1 LHRCRAHC
9 CANTAYAKLAAADMA
24 GIESNSEEACTVNL
38 ACMLRRL
45 VVGCWRHGSR
55 MLPSKAAATAY
66 THASAAA
73 TTGVMQQPPACALRY
88 AYLCAQQLVI
98 QRHRRQ
104 ASSSALHGCSATHRP
119 RHRASKHRDCRQAR
133 LRHEKRTFKKID
145 LHAMSARTGSK
156 RPAELPSQ
164 NATRVFLPGAFI
176 TSC

>member
-1 LHRCRAHC
+1 MHRCRAHC
-9 CANTAYAKLAAADMA
+9 CANTAYAKLAAAGMA

-45 VVGCWRHGSR
+45 VVGWRHGSR

-104 ASSSALHGCSATHRP
+104 VSIIICIARMFGDAPSTPPRQQAS
-119 RHRASKHRDCRQAR
+119 
-133 LRHEKRTFKKID
+133 
-145 LHAMSARTGSK
+145 
-156 RPAELPSQ
+156 
-164 NATRVFLPGAFI
+164 
-176 TSC
+176 